1 MSGAKMK
8 APKVLGPLALAAVCA
23 SSITFLGA
31 AYFARRV
38 VVPSNTRREDLS
50 IRQVFSG
57 EDGSLR
63 IELLATPLT
72 KAPGRYSLWFGNG
85 KGHACIGPVVDEET
99 NKGTVIRI
107 VERVDSG
114 DLHAATAGIWSGYA
128 YSEPEQLGL
137 PFKEVDI
144 QVDDGVAPAW
154 KFAPAAGGPASST
167 WAIHAHGMG
176 GKRAGALR
184 GVPVASRVGITSLVV
199 SFRNDGEAPPSNDS
213 RYSLG
218 QNEWLDVEAA
228 VRYAVG
234 NGAERLVLFG
244 WSLGGS
250 IALRA
255 ADLSAHSDRIIGLVL
270 VAPVLDWAE
279 TLTSNGSASGLPKAI
294 ARAGLSLLGSNA
306 GRWVTG
312 LKQSIDLSAL
322 DWVTRAGDLKKL
334 TLILHGIHDKST
346 PVAVSKRFAEL
357 RPDLVQLVRFDVP
370 GHSLE
375 WNADTEKWES
385 SVTHFL
391 KSLPTD

>member
-1 MSGAKMK
+1 MK
-8 APKVLGPLALAAVCA
+8 APRVLGPLALAAVCA

-38 VVPSNTRREDLS
+38 VVPSTSRREDLS

-63 IELLATPLT
+63 IELPATPLT
-72 KAPGRYSLWFGNG
+72 SAPGRYSLWFDRG
-85 KGHACIGPVVDEET
+85 KGHACIGA
-99 NKGTVIRI
+99 VIAEDASGGRVTRL

-114 DLHAATAGIWSGYA
+114 DLHAATTGIWSGYA
-128 YSEPEQLGL
+128 YSKPEQLGL
-137 PFKEVDI
+137 PFEDVEI
-144 QVDDGVAPAW
+144 QVDGGMAPAW
-154 KFAPAAGGPASST
+154 KFAPTSAGPMSST

-184 GVPVASRVGITSLVV
+184 GVPVASRLGITSLVV

-228 VRYAVG
+228 INYAVDH
-234 NGAERLVLFG
+234 GAERLVLFG

-250 IALRA
+250 MALRA
-255 ADLSAHSDRIIGLVL
+255 ANLSAHSDRIFGLVL

-294 ARAGLSLLGSNA
+294 ARAGLRLLGSNA

-312 LKQSIDLSAL
+312 LNQSIDLSAL
-322 DWVTRAGDLKKL
+322 DWLTRAGDLKTP
-334 TLILHGIHDKST
+334 TLILHGVDDKST
-346 PVAVSKRFAEL
+346 LVAVSERFAEL

-385 SVTHFL
+385 SVTQFL
-391 KSLPTD
+391 KSLPAD

>member
-1 MSGAKMK
+1 MK
-8 APKVLGPLALAAVCA
+8 APRVLGPLALAAVCA

-38 VVPSNTRREDLS
+38 VVPSTSRREDLS

-63 IELLATPLT
+63 IELPATPLT
-72 KAPGRYSLWFGNG
+72 SAPGRYSLWFDRG
-85 KGHACIGPVVDEET
+85 KGHACIGA
-99 NKGTVIRI
+99 VIAEDASGGRVTRL

-128 YSEPEQLGL
+128 YSKPEQLGL
-137 PFKEVDI
+137 PFEDVEI
-144 QVDDGVAPAW
+144 QVDGGMAPAW
-154 KFAPAAGGPASST
+154 KFAPTSAGPMSST

-184 GVPVASRVGITSLVV
+184 GVPVASRLGITSLVV

-228 VRYAVG
+228 IRYAVDH
-234 NGAERLVLFG
+234 GAERLVLFG

-250 IALRA
+250 MALRA
-255 ADLSAHSDRIIGLVL
+255 ANLSAHSDRIFGLVL

-294 ARAGLSLLGSNA
+294 ARAGLRLLGSNA

-312 LKQSIDLSAL
+312 LNQSIDLSAL
-322 DWVTRAGDLKKL
+322 DWLTRAGDLKTP
-334 TLILHGIHDKST
+334 TLILHGVDDKST
-346 PVAVSKRFAEL
+346 LVAVSERFAEL

-385 SVTHFL
+385 SVTQFL
-391 KSLPTD
+391 KSLPAD

>member
-1 MSGAKMK
+1 MT
-8 APKVLGPLALAAVCA
+8 APKVLGSLALAAVCA
-23 SSITFLGA
+23 SSIAFLGA
-31 AYFARRV
+31 AYFVRRV
-38 VVPSNTRREDLS
+38 VVPSTTRREDLP

-63 IELLATPLT
+63 IELPATPLT
-72 KAPGRYSLWFGNG
+72 RAPGRYSLWFGNG
-85 KGHACIGPVVDEET
+85 KGHVCIGAVVNEGT
-99 NKGTVIRI
+99 NAGAVTRL

-128 YSEPEQLGL
+128 YSKPEQLGM
-137 PFKEVDI
+137 PFEDVEIPVD
-144 QVDDGVAPAW
+144 GGMAPAW
-154 KFAPAAGGPASST
+154 KFSPTAAGPVSST

-184 GVPVASRVGITSLVV
+184 GVPVASRLGITSLVV

-228 VRYAVG
+228 INYAVDH
-234 NGAERLVLFG
+234 GAERLVLFG

-255 ADLSAHSDRIIGLVL
+255 ANLSAHSDRIIGLVL

-294 ARAGLSLLGSNA
+294 AKAGLSLLGSNV
-306 GRWVTG
+306 GRWITG
-312 LKQSIDLSAL
+312 LKQPIDLSAL
-322 DWVTRAGDLKKL
+322 DWLTRAGDLKTP
-334 TLILHGIHDKST
+334 TLILHGTDDKST
-346 PVAVSKRFAEL
+346 PVAASERFAEL
-357 RPDLVQLVRFDVP
+357 RHDLVQLVRFDVP

-385 SVTHFL
+385 SVTQFL
-391 KSLPTD
+391 KSLPAD

>member
-1 MSGAKMK
+1 MT
-8 APKVLGPLALAAVCA
+8 APKVLGSLALAAVCA
-23 SSITFLGA
+23 SSIAFLGA

-38 VVPSNTRREDLS
+38 VVPSTTRREDLP
-50 IRQVFSG
+50 IRQIFSG

-63 IELLATPLT
+63 IELPATPLT
-72 KAPGRYSLWFGNG
+72 RAPGRYSLWFGNG
-85 KGHACIGPVVDEET
+85 KGHVCIGAVVNEGT
-99 NKGTVIRI
+99 NAGTVTRL

-114 DLHAATAGIWSGYA
+114 DLHAATAGIWSGYV
-128 YSEPEQLGL
+128 YSKPEQLGM
-137 PFKEVDI
+137 PFEDVEITVD
-144 QVDDGVAPAW
+144 GGMAPAW
-154 KFAPAAGGPASST
+154 KFSPTTAGARSST

-184 GVPVASRVGITSLVV
+184 GVPVASRLGITSLAV

-218 QNEWLDVEAA
+218 QHEWLDVEAA
-228 VRYAVG
+228 INYAVDH
-234 NGAERLVLFG
+234 GAERLVLFG

-250 IALRA
+250 MALRA
-255 ADLSAHSDRIIGLVL
+255 ANLSAHSDRIIGLVL

-322 DWVTRAGDLKKL
+322 DWVTHAGDLKKP
-334 TLILHGIHDKST
+334 TLILHGIDDKST
-346 PVAVSKRFAEL
+346 PVAVSERFAAL
-357 RPDLVQLVRFDVP
+357 RPDLVQLVRFEVP

-385 SVTHFL
+385 SVTRFL
-391 KSLPTD
+391 KALPAG

>member
-1 MSGAKMK
+1 MK
-8 APKVLGPLALAAVCA
+8 APKVLGSLALAAACA
-23 SSITFLGA
+23 FSMAFLGA

-38 VVPSNTRREDLS
+38 VVPSTTRREDLF
-50 IRQVFSG
+50 IRQVFSA

-63 IELLATPLT
+63 IELQSTPLT
-72 KAPGRYSLWFGNG
+72 RAPGRYSLWFGDG
-85 KGHACIGPVVDEET
+85 KGHACIGA
-99 NKGTVIRI
+99 VIAEDTSAEAVTRL

-114 DLHAATAGIWSGYA
+114 DLQAATAGIWSGYA
-128 YSEPEQLGL
+128 YSKPEQLGL
-137 PFKEVDI
+137 PFEDVGIPVDG
-144 QVDDGVAPAW
+144 GVAPAW
-154 KFAPAAGGPASST
+154 KFAPTAASPVSST
-167 WAIHAHGMG
+167 WALHAHGMG

-184 GVPVASRVGITSLVV
+184 GVPVASRLGLTSLVV

-218 QNEWLDVEAA
+218 QNEWKDVEAA
-228 VRYAVG
+228 IKFAVDQ
-234 NGAERLVLFG
+234 GAERLVLFG

-250 IALRA
+250 MALRA
-255 ADLSAHSDRIIGLVL
+255 ANLSAHSHRIIGLVL

-306 GRWVTG
+306 ARWVTG

-322 DWVTRAGDLKKL
+322 DWVTRAGDVKTP
-334 TLILHGIHDKST
+334 TLILHGIDDKST
-346 PVAVSKRFAEL
+346 PVAVSERFAEL

-385 SVTHFL
+385 SVTRFL
-391 KSLPTD
+391 KSLPAD

>member
-1 MSGAKMK
+1 MK
-8 APKVLGPLALAAVCA
+8 VPKVLGTLALAAVWA
-23 SSITFLGA
+23 SSISFLGA

-38 VVPSNTRREDLS
+38 VVPRTSRREDLS
-50 IRQVFSG
+50 IGQVFPG

-63 IELLATPLT
+63 IELPATPLT
-72 KAPGRYSLWFGNG
+72 RAPGRYSLWFGDG
-85 KGHACIGPVVDEET
+85 KGHACIGA
-99 NKGTVIRI
+99 VIAEDTSAEAVTRL

-114 DLHAATAGIWSGYA
+114 DLQAATAGIWSGYA
-128 YSEPEQLGL
+128 YSKPEQLGL
-137 PFKEVDI
+137 PFEDVGIPVDG
-144 QVDDGVAPAW
+144 GVAPAW
-154 KFAPAAGGPASST
+154 KFAPTAASPVSST

-184 GVPVASRVGITSLVV
+184 GVPVASRLGLTSLVV

-218 QNEWLDVEAA
+218 QNEWKDVEAA
-228 VRYAVG
+228 IKFAVDQ
-234 NGAERLVLFG
+234 GAERLVLFG

-250 IALRA
+250 MALRA
-255 ADLSAHSDRIIGLVL
+255 ANLSAHSHRIIGLVL

-306 GRWVTG
+306 ARWVTG

-322 DWVTRAGDLKKL
+322 DWVTRAGDVKTP
-334 TLILHGIHDKST
+334 TLILHGIDDKST
-346 PVAVSKRFAEL
+346 PVAVSERFAEL

-385 SVTHFL
+385 SVTRFL
-391 KSLPTD
+391 KSLPAD

>member
-1 MSGAKMK
+1 MK

-23 SSITFLGA
+23 SSISFLGA

-38 VVPSNTRREDLS
+38 VVPSTTRREDLC

-63 IELLATPLT
+63 IELPATPLT
-72 KAPGRYSLWFGNG
+72 RAPGRYSLWFGNG

-99 NKGTVIRI
+99 NKETVIRL

-114 DLHAATAGIWSGYA
+114 DLRSATAGIWSGYA
-128 YSEPEQLGL
+128 YSEPGQLSL
-137 PFKEVDI
+137 PFEEVEI
-144 QVDDGVAPAW
+144 QVDGGTAPAW
-154 KFAPAAGGPASST
+154 KFAPRVAGPVSSL
-167 WAIHAHGMG
+167 WAIHAHGLG
-176 GKRAGALR
+176 GKRSGALR
-184 GVPVASRVGITSLVV
+184 GVPVASRLGITSLVV

-218 QNEWLDVEAA
+218 QNEWLDVEGAI
-228 VRYAVG
+228 RYAVDH
-234 NGAERLVLFG
+234 GAVRLVLFG

-250 IALRA
+250 MALRA
-255 ADLSAHSDRIIGLVL
+255 ANLSAHADRIIGLVL

-279 TLTSNGSASGLPKAI
+279 TLTSNGSASGLPEAI
-294 ARAGLSLLGSNA
+294 ARAGLRLLSSNA

-312 LKQSIDLSAL
+312 LNQSIDLSAL
-322 DWVTRAGDLKKL
+322 DWVSRAGDLNTP
-334 TLILHGIHDKST
+334 TLILHGINDKST
-346 PVAVSKRFAEL
+346 PVAVSERFAEL

-385 SVTHFL
+385 SVTGFL

>member
-1 MSGAKMK
+1 MK

-38 VVPSNTRREDLS
+38 VVPSSTRREDLS

-63 IELLATPLT
+63 IELPPTPLT
-72 KAPGRYSLWFGNG
+72 RAPGRYSLWFRNG
-85 KGHACIGPVVDEET
+85 KGHACIGAVIAEDTSREA
-99 NKGTVIRI
+99 VIRV

-114 DLHAATAGIWSGYA
+114 DLHSATAGIWSGYA
-128 YSEPEQLGL
+128 YSKPDQLGL
-137 PFKEVDI
+137 PFEDVEI
-144 QVDDGVAPAW
+144 QVDGGMAPAW
-154 KFAPAAGGPASST
+154 KFAPTAAGPVSST

-184 GVPVASRVGITSLVV
+184 GVPVASRLGITSLVV

-228 VRYAVG
+228 INYAVDH
-234 NGAERLVLFG
+234 GAERLVLFG

-250 IALRA
+250 MALRA
-255 ADLSAHSDRIIGLVL
+255 ANLSAHSDRIIGLVL

-294 ARAGLSLLGSNA
+294 ARAGLRLLGSNA

-322 DWVTRAGDLKKL
+322 DWVTRAGDLKKP
-334 TLILHGIHDKST
+334 TLILHGIDDKST
-346 PVAVSKRFAEL
+346 PVAVSERFAEL

-385 SVTHFL
+385 SVTRFL
-391 KSLPTD
+391 KALPAD

>member
-1 MSGAKMK
+1 MK
-8 APKVLGPLALAAVCA
+8 APKVLGPLALIAACA
-23 SSITFLGA
+23 SSIAFLGA

-38 VVPSNTRREDLS
+38 VVPSTTRREDLS

-63 IELLATPLT
+63 IELPATPLT
-72 KAPGRYSLWFGNG
+72 RAPGRYSLWFGNG
-85 KGHACIGPVVDEET
+85 KGHACIGA
-99 NKGTVIRI
+99 VIAEDTRAEAVTRL

-114 DLHAATAGIWSGYA
+114 DLHAATAGIWSGYT
-128 YSEPEQLGL
+128 YSKPEQLGL
-137 PFKEVDI
+137 PFEDVEI
-144 QVDDGVAPAW
+144 QVDGGMAPAW
-154 KFAPAAGGPASST
+154 KFAPTAAGPVSST

-184 GVPVASRVGITSLVV
+184 GVPVASRLGITSLVV

-213 RYSLG
+213 RYLLS

-228 VRYAVG
+228 IRYAVDH
-234 NGAERLVLFG
+234 GAERLVLFG

-250 IALRA
+250 MALRA
-255 ADLSAHSDRIIGLVL
+255 ANLSAHSNRIIGLVI

-279 TLTSNGSASGLPKAI
+279 TLTSNGSASGLPEVV
-294 ARAGLSLLGSNA
+294 ARVGLRLLGSDA

-312 LKQSIDLSAL
+312 LSQSIDLSAL
-322 DWVTRAGDLKKL
+322 DWVTRAGDLSTP
-334 TLILHGIHDKST
+334 TLILHGINDRST
-346 PVAVSKRFAEL
+346 PVAVSERFAEL
-357 RPDLVQLVRFDVP
+357 RPDLVQLVPFDVP

-385 SVTHFL
+385 SVRRFL
-391 KSLPTD
+391 RSLPAD

>member
-1 MSGAKMK
+1 MK

-23 SSITFLGA
+23 SFITFLGA

-38 VVPSNTRREDLS
+38 VVPSTTRREDLP
-50 IRQVFSG
+50 IRQVFPG

-63 IELLATPLT
+63 IELPATLLT
-72 KAPGRYSLWFGNG
+72 RAPGRYSLWFDNG
-85 KGHACIGPVVDEET
+85 KGHACIGAVIAEDASG
-99 NKGTVIRI
+99 GTLTRL
-107 VERVDSG
+107 VERVDYG
-114 DLHAATAGIWSGYA
+114 DIHAATAGIWSGYA
-128 YSEPEQLGL
+128 YSKPEQLGL
-137 PFKEVDI
+137 PFENVEI
-144 QVDDGVAPAW
+144 QVDGGMAPAW
-154 KFAPAAGGPASST
+154 KFAPTAAGPVSST

-184 GVPVASRVGITSLVV
+184 GVPVVSRLGIISLVV

-228 VRYAVG
+228 INYAVDH
-234 NGAERLVLFG
+234 GAERLVLFG

-250 IALRA
+250 MALRA
-255 ADLSAHSDRIIGLVL
+255 ANLSAHSDRIVGLVL
-270 VAPVLDWAE
+270 AAPVLDWAE

-312 LKQSIDLSAL
+312 LKQSIDLYAL
-322 DWVTRAGDLKKL
+322 DWVTRAAELKTP
-334 TLILHGIHDKST
+334 TLILHGVEDKST
-346 PVAVSKRFAEL
+346 PVEVSERFAEL

-375 WNADTEKWES
+375 WNGATEKWES
-385 SVTHFL
+385 SVARFL
-391 KSLPTD
+391 TSLPAD